1 MYLGALI
8 GRLMPCRGWVAGERH
23 AGAEPLVTGRC
34 RPYDESTLRKKARE
48 LAQHGGTEHVARA
61 VEASVERAVGDSGTK
76 AVAYTDIYDGP
87 RSPRTPRRFSNNIM
101 PPPDLPS
108 SG

>member
-87 RSPRTPRRFSNNIM
+87 RSPRTPRRLPAAASGCW
-101 PPPDLPS
+101 PRPS